1 MFTQEGNG
9 NMKYTDIIVEKK
21 GAVAWIT
28 LNKPHVKNALGRQTF
43 IDILAA
49 LDDFE
54 KDPAIMVV
62 VIKGAADTFC
72 AGVDL
77 KEHAQRVATGNL
89 SLKAEFSALADR
101 VFNGLENFPKVTI
114 AMVQGVCMAGGFEL
128 AEVCDFIIADEN
140 CRVGDGHIRTGLVPN
155 GGASMR
161 MPRNIG
167 MRKAKELLFTG
178 DLISGKEAERIGLI
192 SKAVPADKLEPTV
205 EELIT
210 RLVDK
215 PPLALQAMKM
225 LVNRGLGCTVESGLQ
240 LERQAVNF
248 LQSTEDFKESMA
260 AFTEKRK
267 PVYKGR

>member
-1 MFTQEGNG
+1 MQ
-9 NMKYTDIIVEKK
+9 YQDIIVEKK

-28 LNKPHVKNALGRQTF
+28 LNKPHVLNALGWQTF
-43 IDILAA
+43 EDILAA

-62 VIKGAADTFC
+62 VIKGANDTFC

-77 KEHAQRVATGNL
+77 KEHAQRVATGDL
-89 SLKAEFSALADR
+89 SLKAAFSALADKAY
-101 VFNGLENFPKVTI
+101 NGLENFPKVTI
-114 AMVQGVCMAGGFEL
+114 AMVKGVCMAGGIEI
-128 AEVCDFIIADEN
+128 AEVCDFIFADEQ
-140 CRVGDGHIRTGLVPN
+140 CQIGDGHMRTGIVPN
-155 GGASMR
+155 AGASIR

-167 MRKAKELLFTG
+167 MRKAKELLYTG
-178 DLISGKEAERIGLI
+178 DLISGQEAERIGLI
-192 SKAVPADKLEPTV
+192 NKAVAADKLEQAV
-205 EELIT
+205 EEFIA

-225 LVNRGLGCTVESGLQ
+225 LVNRGLGCTVEAGLM
-240 LERQAVNF
+240 LERNTVNY